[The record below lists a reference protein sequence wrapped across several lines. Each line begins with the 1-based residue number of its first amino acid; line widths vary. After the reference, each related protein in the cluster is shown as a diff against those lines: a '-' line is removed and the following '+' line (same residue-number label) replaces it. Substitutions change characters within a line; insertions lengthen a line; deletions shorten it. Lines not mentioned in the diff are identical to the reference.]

1 MPVVAVDH
9 HEAPS
14 PMWRASSNVL
24 TPAARALLANVWRR
38 AYGDGER
45 RASEMLYE
53 LSYVG
58 EAG

>member
-1 MPVVAVDH
+1 
-9 HEAPS
+9 
-14 PMWRASSNVL
+14 
-24 TPAARALLANVWRR
+24 VWRR

-45 RASEMLYE
+45 RDTSELLYE